1 MKFIFIAF
9 IAVLSAFYSFFASA
23 EHVLLDKLAPNIK
36 GALCYIQ
43 ADDQVVFVDEILT
56 SRLSL
61 PGGMIENNESPR
73 VAAKR
78 ETWEETGIIVSVLEE
93 LVQTET
99 AVVYHCQ
106 PDSGVVAFS
115 AQNAKGYYVLP
126 GWYAPSYGLEVSQ
139 VYLANPHYI
148 SKKEYRYPEQ
158 FKSQVLN
165 HTVNNAP
172 VYYIESAVSA
182 APFYHQLELPKI
194 KRLQSWIDE
203 LSPML
208 KHSFLTVIHGLNASS
223 SFYVLL
229 LLLPIVYFFLG
240 ADFIVKLNF
249 LILISF
255 TTVVLLQLGLKLPRP
270 YAYDPNLNL
279 GSLSGFGSP
288 SLQATVAVVW
298 SSYIYHHL
306 TKSYKEFGRYKYLL
320 SLLLIILAQGFASVA
335 LGLNFSSDVIFGY
348 ILGAFIVSNFIRI
361 ESLGYTQ
368 LPVILGDPKL
378 WWGSFILL
386 AFLSWYTHSLLFGII
401 SAATL
406 AFSMSLT
413 FFKRESME
421 SWGGVSIKLLITWGL
436 ILMVSYLYQ
445 HTLLMNTYRSS
456 ISYFV
461 HCSAWFVMTFI
472 ACTIGRV
479 NTLKREK

>member
-1 MKFIFIAF
+1 MF
-9 IAVLSAFYSFFASA
+9 SALYSYVASA
-23 EHVLLDKLAPNIK
+23 EKVLLEKLAPNIK

-43 ADDQVVFVDEILT
+43 ADDQVVFVDELLT
-56 SRLSL
+56 KRLSL
-61 PGGMIENNESPR
+61 PGGTIEDNESPK
-73 VAAKR
+73 VTAKR

-115 AQNAKGYYVLP
+115 AQNAKGYHVLP

-139 VYLANPHYI
+139 VYLANPNYI

-165 HTVNNAP
+165 HDVNNAS

-182 APFYHQLELPKI
+182 APFYHQIELPKI
-194 KRLQSWIDE
+194 QLLQSWINE

-208 KHSFLTVIHGLNASS
+208 KHSFLNVIHGLNSSS
-223 SFYVLL
+223 SFYILL
-229 LLLPIVYFFLG
+229 LLLPIIYFFLG
-240 ADFIVKLNF
+240 ANFTVKLNF
-249 LILISF
+249 LMLISF
-255 TTVVLLQLGLKLPRP
+255 TIVALLQLGLKFPRP

-288 SLQATVAVVW
+288 SLRSTVAVVW

-320 SLLLIILAQGFASVA
+320 SLLLIILAQGFSSVA
-335 LGLNFSSDVIFGY
+335 LGLNFSSDVVFGY
-348 ILGAFIVSNFIRI
+348 VLGAFIVSNFIRI

-368 LPVILGDPKL
+368 LPVILGDSKF
-378 WWGSFILL
+378 WWGCFIILVV
-386 AFLSWYTHSLLFGII
+386 LSWYTHSLLFGYI

-406 AFSMSLT
+406 GFTMSLV
-413 FFKRESME
+413 FLKKDKME
-421 SWGGVSIKLLITWGL
+421 GWGGLSIKLPLTWCL

-445 HTLLMNTYRSS
+445 HTLLSNTYSS
-456 ISYFV
+456 STSYFLQ
-461 HCSAWFVMTFI
+461 CSAWFAMTFI
-472 ACTIGRV
+472 VFTFGRIKQY
-479 NTLKREK
+479 TH